1 MTPLLERSGQGVP
14 LIGQSLRGDIN
25 SESGVVG
32 VDESQI
38 TGRRL
43 YRCNYDSARRKARAA
58 AAATAAVYYLLAVV
72 VESVL
77 LPRARKHTHS
87 EHQEPPLPETALCH
101 VLFMLRR
108 IHVNILYGVSVRAS
122 GRSSRAAT

>member
-38 TGRRL
+38 TGRRS

-58 AAATAAVYYLLAVV
+58 AAAYYLLAVV

-108 IHVNILYGVSVRAS
+108 IHVNILYSVLVGAS

>member
-14 LIGQSLRGDIN
+14 PIGQSPRGDIN

-38 TGRRL
+38 TGRRS

-58 AAATAAVYYLLAVV
+58 AAAYYSLAVV

-87 EHQEPPLPETALCH
+87 EHQEPPLPETARCH
-101 VLFMLRR
+101 VLFMLRQ
-108 IHVNILYGVSVRAS
+108 IHVNILCSVLVRAS

>member
-38 TGRRL
+38 TGRRS

-58 AAATAAVYYLLAVV
+58 AAYYLLAVV

-108 IHVNILYGVSVRAS
+108 IHVNILYSVLVRAS
-122 GRSSRAAT
+122 GRSSQAAT

>member
-38 TGRRL
+38 TGRRS

-58 AAATAAVYYLLAVV
+58 AAAAYYSLAVV

-108 IHVNILYGVSVRAS
+108 IHVNILYSVSVRAS